1 MATILLAAAGAGL
14 GAGFG
19 GTVLGLS
26 GAVIGRAV
34 GATLGRVLDQRIL
47 GSGSEAIEVG
57 RVDRFRIMG
66 ASEGSA
72 IPRVWGRVRVP
83 GQVIWATRFQET
95 FETSGSKGAPRPKTE
110 TYSYMVSFAVALCEG
125 VISGVGRIWADGN
138 EIAPNSLDLRVYTG
152 AEDQLPD
159 PKIEAVE
166 GAENAPAYRGIAY
179 VVIENLDIGAFGNRV
194 PQFSFEVIRPA
205 QGTAAQAYPDLSQLV
220 RGVCLIPGTGEY
232 ALATTP
238 VHYNLGKGL
247 NRSANVNSAAGVP
260 DFVASLTQLRQELP
274 RCESVSVVV
283 SWFGTD
289 LRCGQCEI
297 RPAVEQNVNDGVTGD
312 GAAMPWRVSGL
323 TRQTAVQVPQVG
335 GRSIYGGTPTDQSV
349 VQAIQ
354 AIRAG
359 GQKVT
364 FYPFILMEQLEGNL
378 LPDPW
383 LGTIGQPSLPWRGR
397 ITLDVAP
404 GRSGSSDRTAQAAA
418 EVNAFFGTA
427 APSEFGVSNGAVTYS
442 GPQEWRFRR
451 FILHYARLC
460 ALAGGVD
467 TFCIGSEMRSLTQI
481 RGAGDSF
488 PAVAAL
494 RALAADVR
502 AILGPAAKISYAADW
517 SEYFGYHTGDNVYFH
532 LDPLWA
538 DPNIDF
544 VAIDNYMPVSDWR
557 DGDDHA
563 DKIWGDI
570 HNVDYIRSN
579 IAGGE
584 GYDWY
589 YAGPEGE
596 EAQLRQAITDDAY
609 GEPWVF
615 RYKDLRNWWQ
625 NTHHNRIDGLR
636 ENQPTAWVPQSK
648 PIVFTEYGCPA
659 LDKGTNQP
667 NRFIDTKSS
676 ESGLPRYSTGLRD
689 DLIQLVYFQA
699 VFEFW
704 GDADNNPASV
714 LYSGPMVDLSSSMA
728 WAWDTRPFPDFPGN
742 LQIWQDGD
750 NYDRGHWLNGRSSNQ
765 NLAAVIA
772 EICASSGLTGVD
784 LSRAY
789 AVLRG
794 SVLNDIEIAR
804 ASLQPLLLSYSVDA
818 IEREGI
824 LAFQTRG
831 QSRGVEID
839 LDLLA
844 VSSDFQGTYE
854 TRRAADVETPRRI
867 RLAYVESA
875 SDFRIRVA
883 ESVFPDSRND
893 FVAQSDLPLVMTAA
907 EAVEI
912 AERWMV
918 EAQVSRDTIRFALP
932 RSQSGITAG
941 DSVSVAGAVYRID
954 RFEQSELNA
963 VEAVRINPAAYIPT
977 ESAVLRQNWT
987 QYTAPLPVYPLF
999 LELPLLTGNESPY
1012 APYVCATAVPWQGA
1026 VGVWSSV
1033 SESGYALNRTLIEP
1047 AIVGT
1052 TESVMLPF
1060 SPGLWDRGPSLRVRL
1075 AFGVISSASQLEIL
1089 GGRNVAAI
1097 GDAESNTWEVFQ
1109 FAQAILVAPGV
1120 YDLSLRLRGQAGT
1133 DGLNASPWPVGST
1146 FVLFNSALQQLDL
1159 QESAR
1164 GLERFYRIGLL
1175 QAGAGGQG
1183 ATTAVRAFDGAGLRP
1198 YAVSHVRVVPGSASD
1213 LAFSWKRRTRIGG
1226 DSWQSTEVPLS
1237 EESEQYTIRVSA
1249 NSAIV
1254 RTEIVSQPG
1263 WTYLAAAQAADGV
1276 TGGLEFSVA
1285 QMSARFGAGPF
1296 RSIPFTL

>member
-72 IPRVWGRVRVP
+72 IPRLWGRVRVP
-83 GQVIWATRFQET
+83 GQVIWATRFQES
-95 FETSGSKGAPRPKTE
+95 FETSGGKGAPRPKTE
-110 TYSYMVSFAVALCEG
+110 TYSYTVSFAVALCEG

-138 EIAPNSLDLRVYTG
+138 EIAPSSLDMRVYTG

-159 PKIEAVE
+159 PKVEAVE
-166 GAENAPAYRGIAY
+166 GAANAPAYRGIAY
-179 VVIENLDIGAFGNRV
+179 IVIENLDIGAYGNRV

-205 QGTAAQAYPDLSQLV
+205 QGDAAQDYPALSKLV

-260 DFVASLTQLRQELP
+260 DFVASLAQLRQELP
-274 RCESVSVVV
+274 LCDSVSVVV

-289 LRCGQCEI
+289 LRCSQCEI
-297 RPAVEQNVNDGVTGD
+297 RPGVEQNVNDGLTGD
-312 GAAMPWRVSGL
+312 GAAMPWRVSGVS
-323 TRQTAVQVPQVG
+323 RQAAVQVPQVG
-335 GRSIYGGTPTDQSV
+335 GRSVYGGTPTDQSV

-354 AIRAG
+354 AIRAE

-364 FYPFILMEQLEGNL
+364 FYPFILMEQLEGNQ
-378 LPDPW
+378 LPDPYS
-383 LGTIGQPSLPWRGR
+383 GTIGQPSLPWRGR

-404 GRSGSSDRTAQAAA
+404 GRSGSADRTASAEA
-418 EVNAFFGTA
+418 EVSAFFGA
-427 APSEFGVSNGAVTYS
+427 ASPGDFGISNGNVAYS
-442 GPQEWRFRR
+442 GLQEWRFRR

-494 RALAADVR
+494 RSLAADVR
-502 AILGPAAKISYAADW
+502 AILGPGTKISYAADW

-538 DPNIDF
+538 DPVIDF

-557 DGDDHA
+557 DGNDHA

-570 HNVDYIRSN
+570 HNVDYIRAN

-589 YAGPEGE
+589 YDGPEGE
-596 EAQLRQAITDDAY
+596 EAQLRRPITDGAY

-625 NTHHNRIDGLR
+625 NAHHNRINGLR
-636 ENQPTAWVPQSK
+636 DNQPTAWVPQSK
-648 PIVFTEYGCPA
+648 PIVFTEYGCAA

-667 NRFIDTKSS
+667 NRFIDAKSS
-676 ESGLPRYSTGLRD
+676 ESGLPRYSNGQRD

-699 VFEFW
+699 MAEYW
-704 GDADNNPASV
+704 GDMANNPGST
-714 LYSGPMVDLSSSMA
+714 LYSGAMVDLANSLA

-742 LQIWQDGD
+742 LQIWQDGI
-750 NYDRGHWLNGRSSNQ
+750 NYDRGHWLNGRASNQ

-772 EICASSGLTGVD
+772 EICESSGLTGLD
-784 LSRAY
+784 LSSAY
-789 AVLRG
+789 GIVRG
-794 SVLNDIEIAR
+794 FVLNDIELAR
-804 ASLQPLLLSYSVDA
+804 ASLQPLLLAYSIDA
-818 IEREGI
+818 IESEGV

-831 QSRGVEID
+831 QVSSFEID
-839 LDLLA
+839 PDRLA
-844 VSSDFQGTYE
+844 VSDDFQGAYE
-854 TRRAADVETPRRI
+854 ARRAADVETPRRI
-867 RLAYVESA
+867 RLAYTESE

-883 ESVFPDSRND
+883 ESVFPDSAND
-893 FVAQSDLPLVMTAA
+893 FVAQSDLPLVLTAA
-907 EAVEI
+907 EALGI
-912 AERWMV
+912 AERWMA
-918 EAQVSRDTIRFALP
+918 EAQVSRDTIRLALP
-932 RSQSGITAG
+932 RSLSGITAG
-941 DSVSVAGAVYRID
+941 DAISVEGNVYRID
-954 RFEQSELNA
+954 RVEQSERNA
-963 VEAVRINPAAYIPT
+963 IEAIRINPAAYVANEGVTVRREWVP
-977 ESAVLRQNWT
+977 
-987 QYTAPLPVYPLF
+987 YAPQLPVYPLF
-999 LELPLLTGNESPY
+999 LDLPLLTGNESPFE
-1012 APYVCATAVPWQGA
+1012 PYVCAAAVPWQGA

-1033 SESGYALNRTLIEP
+1033 SDSGYVLNRTLSEP
-1047 AIVGT
+1047 AVLGT
-1052 TESVMLPF
+1052 TESELLPF
-1060 SPGLWDRGPSLRVRL
+1060 APGIWDRGPSLRVRL
-1075 AFGVISSASQLEIL
+1075 EFGVLSSASRLEIL

-1097 GDAESNTWEVFQ
+1097 GNDISGNWEVFQ
-1109 FAQAILVAPGV
+1109 FSQATLVAPGV
-1120 YDLSLRLRGQAGT
+1120 YDLSLRLRGQAGS
-1133 DGLNASPWPVGST
+1133 DGSNLAPWPVGST
-1146 FVLFNSALQQLDL
+1146 FVLINSALQKLSL
-1159 QESAR
+1159 PESAR
-1164 GLERFYRIGLL
+1164 GLERFYRIGSL
-1175 QAGAGGQG
+1175 QAGVG
-1183 ATTAVRAFDGAGLRP
+1183 AQSAATSIRAFDGIGLRP
-1198 YAVSHVRVVPGSASD
+1198 YGVSHIRVEPGSGTQPS
-1213 LAFSWKRRTRIGG
+1213 FSWKRRTRIGG
-1226 DSWQSTEVPLS
+1226 DSWQSAEVPLS
-1237 EESEQYTIRVSA
+1237 EESEQYTVRISA
-1249 NSAIV
+1249 NGAVI
-1254 RTEIVSQPG
+1254 RTETVLQPT
-1263 WTYLAAAQAADGV
+1263 WIYSPAAQAADGA
-1276 TGGLEFSVA
+1276 TGALEFSVA
-1285 QMSARFGAGPF
+1285 QMSVVYGAGPF